1 MGRRTN
7 DELWAA
13 KTAPKKRGEGSV
25 FLVRPKD
32 GSEPF
37 YRATRT
43 ISWDS
48 KSRRSKQITGSGQ
61 TPEEAIQR
69 REQNYLR
76 HLAKL
81 GIAPDQD
88 VPLKKGEKEHYFWA
102 VADEWFQWK
111 KSLDEESK
119 GIAPSTAKQY
129 ESLIR
134 LYINPSN
141 LGQMPIR
148 SITRA
153 DVRLFFAE
161 IKQLQRE
168 QLVKDDFGTVIG
180 RKQVP
185 KLGLTNRRAIYGI
198 VSMIMKYAM
207 VEREYIFTNPAYGLD
222 APPKPKVKKDAEVL
236 EKKKWVAKNLALYLK
251 GRPDE
256 LRWLFAMATGC
267 RQSEVLGLTWDCFT
281 YILEAQTDIPR
292 VIIKQQLQP
301 DFGAKGK
308 KKKGWII
315 DDRTKSEHSHRII
328 PLDKRLVQLIRDHKK
343 QQDEWKKT
351 EKWNP
356 LPGKGMNNL
365 VFTLPNGHPITHQR
379 DNKRWRSLLQEFNL
393 PYIPL
398 HSLRHFAASMMIA
411 NGANINAVSSILGHG
426 SISITRAVYIHDD
439 LRPMVAPM
447 KGLLDTLFRD
457 RDKGFVEEWDENG
470 PITKNQNP
478 DA

>member
-32 GSEPF
+32 GTEPF

-43 ISWDS
+43 ISWDA
-48 KSRRSKQITGSGQ
+48 KARRSKQITGSGQ

-69 REQNYLR
+69 RELNYLR

-81 GIAPDQD
+81 GIAPEQD
-88 VPLKKGEKEHYFWA
+88 VPLKKGEKEHYFQD
-102 VADEWFQWK
+102 VADEWFLWK

-129 ESLIR
+129 ETLIR
-134 LYINPSN
+134 LYIHESR
-141 LGQMPIR
+141 LGRMPIR
-148 SITRA
+148 SITRV
-153 DVRLFFAE
+153 DVRDFFSDL
-161 IKQLQRE
+161 KQLQRDG
-168 QLVKDDFGTVIG
+168 LVKDDFGKVMG
-180 RKQVP
+180 RQQVP
-185 KLGLTNRRAIYGI
+185 KLGLSNRRAIYGI
-198 VSMIMKYAM
+198 VSMIFKYSM
-207 VEREYIFTNPAYGLD
+207 VEKEYIFANPAYGLEP
-222 APPKPKVKKDAEVL
+222 PPKPKVKKDAEVL
-236 EKKKWVAKNLALYLK
+236 EKKKYVAKNLALFLK

-256 LRWLFAMATGC
+256 LRWIFAMATGC
-267 RQSEVLGLTWDCFT
+267 RQSEVLGLTHDCFS
-281 YILEAQTDIPR
+281 YVHEAQTDTPR

-301 DFGAKGK
+301 DFVGK
-308 KKKGWII
+308 QKKTWVI
-315 DDRTKSEHSHRII
+315 DDRTKSENSHRII
-328 PLDKRLVQLIRDHKK
+328 PLDARLVQLIREHKK
-343 QQDEWKKT
+343 QQDEWRKS
-351 EKWNP
+351 EKWDP

-365 VFTLPNGHPITHQR
+365 VFTLPNGRPITHQR
-379 DNKRWRSLLQEFNL
+379 DNKRWRQLLQEFNL

-411 NGANINAVSSILGHG
+411 NGANINAVSAILGHG
-426 SISITRAVYIHDD
+426 SVSITRAVYIHDD

-457 RDKGFVEEWDENG
+457 RDRGFIEEWDENG
-470 PITKNQNP
+470 PLPKVQKP
-478 DA
+478 ES